1 MSSAAGT
8 GEPRTVPGFH
18 YQNSTR
24 PLTLKQR
31 RFLAG
36 YQAHGNATRAAREAG
51 FSQWHA
57 ATAGWRLLQHP
68 LVRAALASPTGGR
81 GQEALELPSG
91 LLLAF
96 SFRGRPVSPDVA
108 LEITKAGASVTE
120 LGMWRGGL
128 ATLALLAGELDRP
141 EE

>member
-1 MSSAAGT
+1 M
-8 GEPRTVPGFH
+8 PGFH

-36 YQAHGNATRAAREAG
+36 YPAHGNATRAAREAG
-51 FSQWHA
+51 FSQQYA
-57 ATAGWRLLQHP
+57 GMAGWRLLQHP
-68 LVRAALASPTGGR
+68 LVKAALESPAE
-81 GQEALELPSG
+81 GQVALELPSG

-96 SFRGRPVSPDVA
+96 SYRGRPVSPDVA
-108 LEITKAGASVTE
+108 LEITKTGASVTE

-128 ATLALLAGELDRP
+128 ATLSLLAGEL
-141 EE
+141 E